1 MKCRQ
6 CYKYLSQTDQRLLVC
21 SSHRSVLLTL
31 ASQVV
36 LRLAHTVASFALNI
50 FTASASMRNLLGLTQ
65 TQSLPDREMLFED
78 TMHQIF

>member
-1 MKCRQ
+1 
-6 CYKYLSQTDQRLLVC
+6 
-21 SSHRSVLLTL
+21 
-31 ASQVV
+31 V

-50 FTASASMRNLLGLTQ
+50 FTASASMHNLLGLTQ